1 MNKIKNAIEQALNVI
16 AYAFASLPILLIA
29 LLVNSHPFDPSGA
42 GDWEDYEEP
51 EEEPTCN
58 HCGKSIF
65 ECECDFSDFDK

>member
-1 MNKIKNAIEQALNVI
+1 MKKKIENALEYVLTGICLLPFI
-16 AYAFASLPILLIA
+16 AIA
-29 LLVNSHPFDPSGA
+29 LMVNSHPFDPSGA

-65 ECECDFSDFDK
+65 ECECDFNDF